1 MQKLSLSPLDMAL
14 RLARLFCLGHFVLVG
29 HADHAKDS
37 FVTLVQ
43 LSQPRRSRSSF
54 LVFLQCG
61 IVHSRCAGSHSR

>member
-29 HADHAKDS
+29 HAKDS

-54 LVFLQCG
+54 LVFFQCG